1 MRTRLEA
8 ASAMDGFIPEL
19 DPAARDDAA
28 AITAFEPV
36 NNGLANY
43 AQSKGFLTDG
53 GTTAR
58 AEDPVFVTS
67 LTKVVDAEKVF
78 FDKMQA

>member
-1 MRTRLEA
+1 
-8 ASAMDGFIPEL
+8 MDGFIPEL

-43 AQSKGFLTDG
+43 AQSKCFL
-53 GTTAR
+53 R